1 MATLIPY
8 SGKEFR
14 LSTSTTLGGTYTL
27 IKGLNSVTKNVSR
40 TVNTEDT
47 FDTNNA
53 YSEPGPREVSYTVA
67 GLHIPEDPG
76 QLATQSAES
85 TDTAVYFK
93 FLPRGGST
101 DVVENVKGWTHLCKV
116 GSGDWGSVSGGG
128 ASTIGF
134 TLLSQEDAAP
144 TGAGGYVIWA

>member
-1 MATLIPY
+1 MSTLIPF

-27 IKGLNSVTKNVSR
+27 IKGLNSITKNVSR

-67 GLHIPEDPG
+67 GLYIPDDPG
-76 QLATQSAES
+76 QLLVQSAES
-85 TDTAVYFK
+85 TDTAVYYK
-93 FLPRGGST
+93 FLPRGGSSDAT
-101 DVVENVKGWTHLCKV
+101 ENVKGWTHLLKV
-116 GSGDWGSVSGGG
+116 GSGDWGSTSGGG
-128 ASTIGF
+128 ASTLGF
-134 TLLSQEDAAP
+134 TLLSQADAAA
-144 TGAGGYVIWA
+144 TGAGGAVVWA

>member
-27 IKGLNSVTKNVSR
+27 IKGLNSITKNVSR

-67 GLHIPEDPG
+67 GLFIPEDPG
-76 QLATQSAES
+76 QLLVQSAEAA
-85 TDTAVYFK
+85 DTAVYFK
-93 FLPRGGST
+93 FLPRGGSADAT
-101 DVVENVKGWTHLCKV
+101 ENVKGFTHLCKV

-128 ASTIGF
+128 AATLGF
-134 TLLSQEDAAP
+134 TLLSQADSAA
-144 TGAGGYVIWA
+144 TGAGGYNIWA